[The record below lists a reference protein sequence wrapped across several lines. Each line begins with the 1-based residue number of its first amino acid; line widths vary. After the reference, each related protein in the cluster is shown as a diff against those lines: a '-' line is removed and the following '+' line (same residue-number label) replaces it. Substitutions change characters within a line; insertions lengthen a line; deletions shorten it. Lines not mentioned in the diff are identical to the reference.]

1 MNVLGNTMGGIGS
14 HVVFL
19 QPCSTP
25 KYAVGEVEG
34 GLDLGNARKRW
45 IQCGRRGGE
54 EFIVTNGLARGETE
68 RRVSIAETIGSLAPF
83 KFLEGADY

>member
-1 MNVLGNTMGGIGS
+1 MNVLGNTMGGIRS

-68 RRVSIAETIGSLAPF
+68 RRVSPRRLAHWPPSF
-83 KFLEGADY
+83 EGADY